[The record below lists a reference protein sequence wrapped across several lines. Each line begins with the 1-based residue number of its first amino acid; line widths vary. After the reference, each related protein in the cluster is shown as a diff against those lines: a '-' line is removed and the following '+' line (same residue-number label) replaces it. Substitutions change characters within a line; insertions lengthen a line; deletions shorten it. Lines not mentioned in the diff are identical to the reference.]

1 MHAHIVATYG
11 SLLGLLF
18 IYLSYRTVKFRRR
31 DRVDIGTGDSRDVAR
46 AMRAHANFSEYVPL
60 ALILLLV
67 LEQTAFAH
75 WAQHLLGAALLIGRC
90 LHAWG
95 FTSRPGPNF
104 GRVAGTALTWGVII
118 IAALG
123 NLYYVVLSTFY

>member
-1 MHAHIVATYG
+1 MHAHIVGIYG
-11 SLLGLLF
+11 SLLGLLL
-18 IYLSYRTVKFRRR
+18 IYLSIRTVKLRRR
-31 DRVDIGTGDSRDVAR
+31 DLVEIGTGDSQDLGR
-46 AMRAHANFSEYVPL
+46 ATRAHANFTEYVPL

-75 WAQHLLGAALLIGRC
+75 WAMHLLGASLLIGRC

-95 FTSRPGPNF
+95 FTSKAGPNF
-104 GRVAGTALTWGVII
+104 GRVWGTLLTWLTIV

-123 NLYYVVLSTFY
+123 NLYYVVLSALY

>member
-1 MHAHIVATYG
+1 MHAHIVGIYG
-11 SLLGLLF
+11 SLLGLLL
-18 IYLSYRTVKFRRR
+18 IYLSIRTVKLRRR
-31 DRVDIGTGDSRDVAR
+31 DRVEIGTGDSQDLSR
-46 AMRAHANFSEYVPL
+46 ATRAHANFTEYVPL

-75 WAQHLLGAALLIGRC
+75 WAIHLLGASLLIGRC

-95 FTSRPGPNF
+95 FTSKAGPNF
-104 GRVAGTALTWGVII
+104 GRVWGTLLTWLTIA

-123 NLYYVVLSTFY
+123 NLYYVVLSAFY

>member
-1 MHAHIVATYG
+1 MHAHIVAIYG
-11 SLLGLLF
+11 SLLGMLL
-18 IYLSYRTVKFRRR
+18 IYLSIRAVKFRRR
-31 DRVDIGTGDSRDVAR
+31 DRVEIGVGESSDLAR
-46 AMRAHANFSEYVPL
+46 AARAHANFTEYVPI

-75 WAQHLLGAALLIGRC
+75 WAMHVLGAALLIGRC

-95 FTSRPGPNF
+95 FTSKAGPNF
-104 GRVAGTALTWGVII
+104 GRIWGTLLTWLTIV

-123 NLYYVVLSTFY
+123 NLYYVILSSLY